1 MHHQHAPLIRRKPKK
16 RASSSKFNDTPLE
29 WKVQQAF
36 CDYMQLKQVVYFAI
50 PNDGNRSPAMAA
62 KAAATGLQKG
72 MPDLMI
78 PMPRG
83 SYHGLFLELKR
94 EKGGTVSEWQ
104 QYWIDMLRYQGYR
117 AEVVRGLDA
126 AITTLEHYL
135 NGSL

>member
-1 MHHQHAPLIRRKPKK
+1 MHHKHAPLIRRKPKRK
-16 RASSSKFNDTPLE
+16 AARFNDTPLE

-78 PMPRG
+78 PIMRKG
-83 SYHGLFLELKR
+83 FGGLFIELKR
-94 EKGGTVSEWQ
+94 ERGGVVSEWQ
-104 QYWIDMLRYQGYR
+104 KYWIEMLRYQGYK
-117 AEVVRGLDA
+117 AEVCRGLDE
-126 AITTLEHYL
+126 AIKVLESYL
-135 NGSL
+135 A